1 MHLKNVQCK
10 HHDVPKGFIGLVLS
24 RASCSQSD
32 CVCLWRRD
40 GFIQMICI
48 NNLMYVHVAVRWMS
62 SCVFLSITSS
72 TFMSSLMFL
81 WLMENEGFR
90 KHLRYRPPVCH
101 YFWAIFQAICVHR
114 CCSENV
120 YVSKEL
126 FSGLLIKVFKSSVQ

>member
-10 HHDVPKGFIGLVLS
+10 HHVPKGFIGLVLS

-90 KHLRYRPPVCH
+90 KHLHYRPPVCH
-101 YFWAIFQAICVHR
+101 YFWAICKQY
-114 CCSENV
+114 V
-120 YVSKEL
+120 YTGAAQK
-126 FSGLLIKVFKSSVQ
+126 IYMYRKSCFLDC